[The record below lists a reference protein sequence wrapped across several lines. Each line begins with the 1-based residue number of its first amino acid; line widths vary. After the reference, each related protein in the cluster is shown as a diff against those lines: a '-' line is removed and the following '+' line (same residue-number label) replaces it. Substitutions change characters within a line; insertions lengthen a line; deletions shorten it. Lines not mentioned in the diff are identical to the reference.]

1 MENYR
6 RSQKPNDRS
15 TRSKKQ
21 DDNRLRQLRL
31 LMMKLPMTD
40 QLLLYRN
47 HDNIQ
52 LICEGIWRN
61 SYKRLDFR
69 QLGRE
74 LCGEPLSYFLNKMM
88 DNFRYVYFTAD
99 RLQDNLN
106 MLEHAG
112 IKALNNVQHC
122 ELLMSSE
129 SLPKRSD
136 ENGSGDA
143 GLGRVI
149 GIAAVLGGSTMPQWP
164 LHALPKMLRNL
175 RRLKVHCEVQV
186 HFIEQFP
193 LLELLVLHGD
203 VAQSA
208 LTGIL
213 ERCKQLKRLF
223 IKFKKLPA
231 HLQGIDNCSRL
242 QDLSLPM
249 TLFQQARDQILS
261 LPLLHLLEL
270 TGGQQTPEM
279 TIECLRHVIGVKS
292 NAIEII
298 QLNCACFDSPFWIQE
313 ATLGRCHRLQGLV
326 LNNCCFD
333 DREINDLHIPRVV
346 NYLVLSGCP
355 DLKEYQLVDIIK
367 ICPRLSEL
375 YLIDCPQLSGK
386 VLHDIY
392 RIRCSEK
399 LDYPISIILSR
410 CDTVGNDYQEAYVD
424 YWYYKLSVLKLDRL
438 LEENRPIEE
447 LQIFFYKSRNEPLK

>member
-6 RSQKPNDRS
+6 RSQKPNDWS
-15 TRSKKQ
+15 SCSKNEGDTK
-21 DDNRLRQLRL
+21 LRQLRAI
-31 LMMKLPMTD
+31 MMKLPMTD

-47 HDNIQ
+47 HDDIQ
-52 LICEGIWRN
+52 QICDSIWRN

-69 QLGRE
+69 HLEQE
-74 LCGEPLSYFLNKMM
+74 LSGEPLSYFLNNMM

-99 RLQDNLN
+99 RLQENLN
-106 MLEHAG
+106 VLEYAG

-129 SLPKRSD
+129 PLPKRLG

-143 GLGRVI
+143 GLSRVV
-149 GIAAVLGGSTMPQWP
+149 GFAAVLGGSAMPQWP

-193 LLELLVLHGD
+193 LLELLVLYGD

-223 IKFKKLPA
+223 IKFKKVPA
-231 HLQGIDNCSRL
+231 NLQGIENCARL
-242 QDLSLPM
+242 QDISLPM
-249 TLFQQARDQILS
+249 TLFQQTRDQIMS

-270 TGGQQTPEM
+270 TGCQQTPEL
-279 TIECLRHVIGVKS
+279 TIKCMRYVIDVKS
-292 NAIEII
+292 DSVEII
-298 QLNCACFDSPFWIQE
+298 QLNCACFDGPLWMRD
-313 ATLGRCHRLQGLV
+313 AALGRCERLQGLV
-326 LNNCCFD
+326 LNNCSFN
-333 DREINDLHIPRVV
+333 DREINELNMPRVM

-367 ICPRLSEL
+367 ICSSLSEL
-375 YLIDCPQLSGK
+375 YLIDCPQLSGR

-392 RIRCSEK
+392 RIRCSQK

-410 CDTVGNDYQEAYVD
+410 CDAIGNDYQEAYVD

-438 LEENRPIEE
+438 LEENRPIEN
-447 LQIFFYKSRNEPLK
+447 LQMFFYKTRNEPLK